1 MLILINLG
9 YIHKVDDWLDAP
21 GNLYI
26 GKTIERDDLGLT
38 LPCSEWA
45 NFHNLPSELYIH
57 SIMSNVFF
65 IRKILDGYLDKYKY
79 IACFCDT
86 VLPCHGHFIIDTI
99 HDIKKQTQ
107 ILFHPL
113 IYFTR

>member
-1 MLILINLG
+1 MLIFINLG
-9 YIHKVDDWLDAP
+9 YVHKVDDWLDAP

-26 GKTIERDDLGLT
+26 GKAIERDDLGLPQLTQRT
-38 LPCSEWA
+38 L
-45 NFHNLPSELYIH
+45 HN

-65 IRKILDGYLDKYKY
+65 IRKILDGYLHKYKY